1 MTVHLI
7 IAAVIVI
14 LTIVALIKRYETR
27 MVLIASGLAMGLLCL
42 SPQIPLANM
51 MKNMT
56 NASLILAICSS
67 LGFAAVIA
75 ITR

>member
-27 MVLIASGLAMGLLCL
+27 MVLIAYGFAMGLL
-42 SPQIPLANM
+42 
-51 MKNMT
+51 
-56 NASLILAICSS
+56 
-67 LGFAAVIA
+67 
-75 ITR
+75 